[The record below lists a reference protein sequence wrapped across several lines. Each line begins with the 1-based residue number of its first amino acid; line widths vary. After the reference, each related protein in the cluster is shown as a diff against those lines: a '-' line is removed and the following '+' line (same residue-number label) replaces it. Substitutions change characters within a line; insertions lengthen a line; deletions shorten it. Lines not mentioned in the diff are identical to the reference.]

1 MSAVIPELKKFDEA
15 ELDRVFAQLES
26 EVAAQAAALTTDA
39 AIEAFRLEWLGRKQG
54 RLGQLSASWLKNAP
68 PGAKKSLGIRFN
80 QLKSQIEAAR
90 TRRAPMLAQKKL
102 QALTSPSPAPPG
114 ASVSNIHSYRPC
126 RRSSASFSAW
136 DTPSGSDQK

>member
-68 PGAKKSLGIRFN
+68 PDAKKSLGIRFN

-90 TRRAPMLAQKKL
+90 SSTGADAGAKEISGLDVTLPGTSRRVGVEHPLI
-102 QALTSPSPAPPG
+102 TNNG
-114 ASVSNIHSYRPC
+114 RD
-126 RRSSASFSAW
+126 R
-136 DTPSGSDQK
+136 